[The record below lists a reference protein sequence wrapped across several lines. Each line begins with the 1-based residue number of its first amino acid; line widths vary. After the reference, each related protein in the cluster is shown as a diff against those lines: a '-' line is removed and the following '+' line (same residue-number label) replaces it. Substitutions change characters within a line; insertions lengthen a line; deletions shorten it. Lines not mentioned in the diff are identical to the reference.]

1 MGKRDSA
8 FRYIKDGLAAA
19 LYMNAP
25 DLLLRSYTA
34 LSNYY
39 QSTGNNDSTVKY
51 QSLIIKIKDNLF
63 NDKQAQQFQN
73 IDFDEQQRQQQVETA
88 KKDLRARWRL
98 YSLLA
103 GLFVI
108 LSVTILLW
116 LSLIHISE
124 PTRLL
129 SISY

>member
-1 MGKRDSA
+1 MV
-8 FRYIKDGLAAA
+8 FPAA

-39 QSTGNNDSTVKY
+39 QSTSNNDSTVKY

-73 IDFDEQQRQQQVETA
+73 IDFDEQQRQQQVEIA

-103 GLFVI
+103 GLFMI
-108 LSVTILLW
+108 LS
-116 LSLIHISE
+116 
-124 PTRLL
+124 
-129 SISY
+129 